1 MSRVLLA
8 QIASFFLGC
17 GVLTAQTTEP
27 KFQIADIHTSP
38 HSSSPTFMR
47 SGFYKGG
54 RYEVRQA
61 SMVDLISL
69 AYGVDSDRILG
80 GPSWLEMDHFDV
92 IAIAQANTSQ
102 DAVKI
107 MLQNLL
113 ADRFK
118 LVLHTDKKELST
130 YAITVG
136 KKLQLK
142 EADGSGETGC
152 KFELQGVPPGGP
164 KPGEAP
170 PATLTLAYTCG
181 NMTMAAFAEALHT
194 LPLIPQMLGNNPI
207 LDETGL
213 KGAWN
218 FEFHFAFSTTN
229 PNAASVNVI
238 SDVADKQLGLKLEPR
253 KVPTPVIIV
262 DSANEKPTDN
272 LPGVTEKLPVA
283 PTEFEVADI
292 KPSDPNAAPVNR
304 SPFLPGGRLDLRG
317 MTLKNLIQVAWDTS
331 PDKIL
336 GGPKYLESDKYDIVA
351 KAPASVTT
359 VGAMNSNN
367 GPPPVDIDAL
377 RLMLRALLIDRFK
390 LATHSEDRPADAYTL
405 VAAKPKMKK
414 ADPANRTGY
423 KEGPGPD
430 GKDPRKDNPA
440 LGRLVTCQNMS
451 MAQLAE
457 ALPGIAPGYFQN
469 ASTMV
474 IDATGVEGSFDFT
487 LSFSGAGILNKNG
500 GGRGGDA
507 PASSAGG
514 GATGA
519 GVAVDPGGGITL
531 FDAMEKQIGIRMEI
545 QKRPMPVLVIDHIE
559 QKPTDN

>member
-1 MSRVLLA
+1 MRNIA
-8 QIASFFLGC
+8 QIGLFALAC
-17 GVLTAQTTEP
+17 GALFGQATDSR
-27 KFQIADIHTSP
+27 FQIADVHASP
-38 HSSSPTFMR
+38 HSSSLTFMR

-69 AYGVDSDRILG
+69 AYGIDSDRVLQ
-80 GPSWLEMDHFDV
+80 GPGWLELDRFDV
-92 IAIAQANTSQ
+92 IAIAPPNTTQ
-102 DAVKI
+102 DGVKI

-118 LVLHTDKKELST
+118 LVLHMDKKDLPT
-130 YAITVG
+130 YALTAG
-136 KKLQLK
+136 KKPLLK
-142 EADGSGETGC
+142 EADGSGDTGC
-152 KFELQGVPPGGP
+152 KFEVQGLPSGGP

-181 NMTMAAFAEALHT
+181 NVTMAAFAEAIHT
-194 LPLIPQMLGNNPI
+194 LPAMTQMLGNNPI

-218 FEFHFAFSTTN
+218 FEFHLSFSPTAGPGALTL
-229 PNAASVNVI
+229 STI
-238 SDVADKQLGLKLEPR
+238 SDVVDKQLGLKLEAR
-253 KVPTPVIIV
+253 KVPTPVILV

-292 KPSDPNAAPVNR
+292 KPSEPNAAPVNR
-304 SPFLPGGRLDLRG
+304 SPFLPGGRLDIRG
-317 MTLKNLIQVAWDTS
+317 MTLKNLVSISFDLT
-331 PDKIL
+331 PDKVI
-336 GGPKYLESDKYDIVA
+336 GGPKYLDSDKYDIVA

-359 VGAMNSNN
+359 VGATNTNV

-377 RLMLRALLIDRFK
+377 RLMLRALLIQRFK
-390 LATHSEDRPADAYTL
+390 LTTHTEDRPADAYTL

-423 KEGPGPD
+423 KEGPGAD
-430 GKDPRKDNPA
+430 GKDPRKDTPA
-440 LGRLVTCQNMS
+440 LQRLVTFQNTS
-451 MAQLAE
+451 MAQLAVM
-457 ALPGIAPGYFQN
+457 LPNVAPGYFQN
-469 ASTMV
+469 ASTTV
-474 IDATGVEGSFDFT
+474 IDATGVEGAYDFT

-500 GGRGGDA
+500 GGGGRGGDA
-507 PASSAGG
+507 PPPPAAS
-514 GATGA
+514 
-519 GVAVDPGGGITL
+519 GVGEASDPGGGMTL
-531 FDAMEKQIGIRMEI
+531 YDAMEKQIGIKMEI